1 MDNSKTAHNN
11 TSDKRLRNR
20 LKVAFLLNFIFTI
33 IELIGGFFTNSV
45 AILSDAVHDLGDTI
59 AIGSALWLEQIS
71 QRGRNRQYSYGY
83 KRFSTLGALI
93 TSIILISGSVVILY
107 EAIPRFF
114 TPQEVKSTGMMWMAI
129 LGILFNGLAVLRLKG
144 GDESLN
150 NRAVMLHLLEDV
162 LGWVAVLLG
171 SIIIGYTN
179 WFWIDPLLSVL
190 VAAFILYNVLGNLR
204 AVLLVF
210 LQSTPNDFDSDGLQE
225 DLLKINGVKGVHD
238 IHSWSMD
245 GVYHILS
252 LHLVVKND
260 ILREQQ
266 ISIRNE
272 AKNTIN
278 RFGIDHSTISIEF
291 ENESCERCN

>member
-1 MDNSKTAHNN
+1 MDNSNTAHNN

-71 QRGRNRQYSYGY
+71 QRGRNRQYTYGY

-150 NRAVMLHLLEDV
+150 HRAVMLHLLEDV

-171 SIIIGYTN
+171 SIIIGFTN

-190 VAAFILYNVLGNLR
+190 VAAFILYNVWGNLR

-225 DLLKINGVKGVHD
+225 I
-238 IHSWSMD
+238 
-245 GVYHILS
+245 Y
-252 LHLVVKND
+252 
-260 ILREQQ
+260 
-266 ISIRNE
+266 
-272 AKNTIN
+272 
-278 RFGIDHSTISIEF
+278 
-291 ENESCERCN
+291 